1 LFSSEY
7 INQAKKENNLEDQF
21 NGYYS
26 KQMVFAKNKL
36 HQKSID
42 ACNTMLLFADKHNL
56 NEALF
61 KAYHYKSKAIYSVK
75 NSMNINII
83 ENLTEA
89 LKVTQLKNNTY
100 WESKFLN
107 DIAYFHLLSKN
118 YSEAKK

>member
-1 LFSSEY
+1 MF
-7 INQAKKENNLEDQF
+7 
-21 NGYYS
+21 
-26 KQMVFAKNKL
+26 
-36 HQKSID
+36 
-42 ACNTMLLFADKHNL
+42 DKHNL

-118 YSEAKK
+118 YSEAKKYIRKALKTYKSIPNIEK